1 MVCIY
6 LHVMIKG
13 TDLAPGKKRK
23 RANSPPPYRPTEDS
37 DTEEKD
43 DAEFQKVCD
52 DMEDFSTN

>member
-1 MVCIY
+1 
-6 LHVMIKG
+6 MIKG

-52 DMEDFSTN
+52 DMEDFSAN